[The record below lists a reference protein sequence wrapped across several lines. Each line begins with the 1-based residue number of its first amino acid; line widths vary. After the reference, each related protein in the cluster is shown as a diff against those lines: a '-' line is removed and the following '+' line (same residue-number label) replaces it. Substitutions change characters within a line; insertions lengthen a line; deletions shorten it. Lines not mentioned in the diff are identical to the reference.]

1 MSAEPQHQH
10 PPHAQ
15 RIGTVR
21 ALLRLREYARPA
33 LPWIGLGMLA
43 SLSAQLV
50 ALSIP
55 QVLQSIVDGPLTD
68 GDAASVVPLALLV
81 LGLGVLEAVLI
92 ALRRWFVLTPGTRV
106 EASMRNALYAKLEDL
121 PVSFHDRWPSGQ
133 LLSRAVSDLNII
145 RRWLSFGL
153 VLLVV
158 NLVVIVIGIGILV
171 SMNWMLGLVF
181 LVASVPLWIVG
192 YRFEGR
198 YSEVS
203 RRSQDQ
209 AGDLATAVEESVH
222 GIRVLKAFG
231 RGKHAL
237 STFRA
242 QAETLRSTE
251 IEKARLDASI
261 WTWLIVVPA
270 AALSVCLV
278 LGVWLASQGVLTVG
292 ELVAFFATAA
302 VLAWPIESI
311 GFLLAF
317 SLDARTATDRFFD
330 ILDTRNEITDPERP
344 VSVERPRGE
353 LVFSDV
359 HFRYQDAPDRFDDLL
374 DGVDLEVRPGET
386 MALVGLTGSGKTTMT
401 ALTTRLYDV
410 TAGSITLDGVD
421 IRALSREELRT
432 HIAMAFEDATL
443 FSASV
448 RDNVLL
454 GRPELTGD
462 GGADAAGTADAA
474 GDGPHE
480 ASGDPEVLA
489 EAERVLA
496 EALRIAQAGFVYG
509 LPDGV
514 DTKVGEEGMSL
525 SGGQRQR
532 LALARAV
539 AAKPAVLVL
548 DDPLSA
554 LDVSTEAKVEAEL
567 RSVLAS
573 TTALIVAH
581 RPSTVM
587 LADRVALLEYGRI
600 TAVGT
605 HSELL
610 RESEHYRF
618 VISSLEDEER
628 RQATAASDR
637 VGRAPRDGRRDDAE
651 AIAAAMADDGER
663 ADDAA
668 SALRE
673 LTEPDLD
680 ERGLTD
686 REGVAR

>member
-1 MSAEPQHQH
+1 MTAIPEPLH
-10 PPHAQ
+10 PPQTDPDTAATDGAAAAAVASA
-15 RIGTVR
+15 RPGTVR
-21 ALLRLREYARPA
+21 ALARLRPYVGTAMTR
-33 LPWIGLGMLA
+33 IVVSMFVMLA
-43 SLSAQLV
+43 AQLI
-50 ALSIP
+50 ALTIP
-55 QVLQSIVDGPLTD
+55 QVLRGIVDGPLTD
-68 GDAASVVPLALLV
+68 GDRAAIVPAALVILALGLAEACLFMLRRWLV
-81 LGLGVLEAVLI
+81 LGP
-92 ALRRWFVLTPGTRV
+92 TTQV
-106 EASMRNALYAKLEDL
+106 EARMRNALYAKLQDL

-133 LLSRAVSDLNII
+133 LLSRAVSDLGLI
-145 RRWLSFGL
+145 RRWLAFGF
-153 VLLVV
+153 VLLVT
-158 NLVVIVIGIGILV
+158 NLVVIVIGTGVLV
-171 SMNWMLGLVF
+171 SMSWILGIVYVLG
-181 LVASVPLWIVG
+181 AIPLWIVG

-237 STFRA
+237 GTFRV
-242 QAETLRSTE
+242 QAERLRSTE
-251 IEKARLDASI
+251 IEKSRLDANI
-261 WTWLIVVPA
+261 WTWILAVPA
-270 AALSVCLV
+270 VSLSICLV
-278 LGVWLASQGVLTVG
+278 LGVWLAANGVLTVG
-292 ELVAFFATAA
+292 QLVAFFSTAA

-317 SLDARTATDRFFD
+317 ALDARTATDRFFD
-330 ILDTRNEITDPERP
+330 IMDTPNEVTDPEAARA
-344 VSVERPRGE
+344 VDRPRGE
-353 LVFSDV
+353 LAFNDV
-359 HFRYQDAPDRFDDLL
+359 HFRYQDAPDRFGDLL
-374 DGVDLEVRPGET
+374 DGVDLVLRPGET

-410 TAGSITLDGVD
+410 TEGSVTLDGVD
-421 IRALSREELRT
+421 VRALTREQLRS

-454 GRPELTGD
+454 GRPEL
-462 GGADAAGTADAA
+462 GGEAARVDDAVREEAA
-474 GDGPHE
+474 
-480 ASGDPEVLA
+480 
-489 EAERVLA
+489 RVLD
-496 EALRIAQAGFVYG
+496 EALRIAQAGFVYD

-539 AAKPAVLVL
+539 AAKPSVLVL

-554 LDVSTEAKVEAEL
+554 LDVATEARVEQEL
-567 RSVLAS
+567 RAVLAD

-587 LADRVALLEYGRI
+587 LADRVALLEEGRI

-610 RESEHYRF
+610 RESDHYRF
-618 VISSLEDEER
+618 VISSLEDDER
-628 RQATAASDR
+628 RGQEASD
-637 VGRAPRDGRRDDAE
+637 VFE
-651 AIAAAMADDGER
+651 AMAGPGAEPGR
-663 ADDAA
+663 P
-668 SALRE
+668 
-673 LTEPDLD
+673 TE
-680 ERGLTD
+680 E
-686 REGVAR
+686 VAR